1 MPPSPQTP
9 HRRPFLRR
17 RHPKLSPL
25 ADVPPFDRYEPKD
38 LAPLDPHVD
47 WVQPCSGTVLANE
60 GWMVREVLVVLG
72 GDVWA
77 TRQGRRLR
85 RFGRGEQIGAAELL
99 CDAPHLATLVAGDD
113 LEVLVVNAPAYRWAA
128 HTLPALDPTTGVGIA
143 TDAGADAVAGSAA
156 A

>member
-1 MPPSPQTP
+1 MLPSAQAP

-17 RHPKLSPL
+17 RHPKPSPL
-25 ADVPPFDRYEPKD
+25 AGVPPFDRYGPKA

-47 WVQPCSGTVLANE
+47 WVRPRSGTVLANE
-60 GWMVREVLVVLG
+60 GWMVREVLVVLA

-77 TRQGRRLR
+77 TRRGRRLR
-85 RFGRGEQIGAAELL
+85 HFGPGEQIGAAELL
-99 CDAPHLATLVAGDD
+99 CEAPHLATLVAGDD

-128 HTLPALDPTTGVGIA
+128 RTLPALGPTTPVDLT
-143 TDAGADAVAGSAA
+143 TDAGAGSAA